1 MTTPVCGGRKII
13 FCAHSAREG
22 CDTAVRVNKATP
34 PLRPRAD
41 APSSLIDP
49 MAFVRKLS
57 ERGVAAGGRGNGS
70 AIKANATLVSTR
82 T

>member
-1 MTTPVCGGRKII
+1 MTTPVCGGRKITS
-13 FCAHSAREG
+13 CAHSAREG
-22 CDTAVRVNKATP
+22 CGTVAMANRATP
-34 PLRPRAD
+34 PLRPQAD
-41 APSSLIDP
+41 APSFSIDP

-57 ERGVAAGGRGNGS
+57 ERGVVAGGRGNGS

>member
-1 MTTPVCGGRKII
+1 MTTPVCGERKVIS
-13 FCAHSAREG
+13 CAPSVREG
-22 CDTAVRVNKATP
+22 CGTAVTVNRATP

-41 APSSLIDP
+41 APSFSIDP

-57 ERGVAAGGRGNGS
+57 ERGVVAGGRGNGS
-70 AIKANATLVSTR
+70 AIKANAALVSTR